1 MHKILRLSI
10 IQYCR
15 DDKVRQQ
22 NWNYFARFNKPILDL
37 IMWLTPSYYN
47 TMLCESGWRTQQ
59 LQCTVQYVCT
69 VYSRLCVVSVL
80 SIYSTELLIAELL
93 WLWSWWWWWCEG
105 KSCSELST
113 ENLYYSNWN
122 KKQFLR
128 IKMYWHIL
136 YYSRMTEMY
145 ALFELNM

>member
-1 MHKILRLSI
+1 MIKWGNRTEIIL
-10 IQYCR
+10 
-15 DDKVRQQ
+15 
-22 NWNYFARFNKPILDL
+22 LDL
-37 IMWLTPSYYN
+37 INSNFRFDYVINPIL
-47 TMLCESGWRTQQ
+47 
-59 LQCTVQYVCT
+59 LQYHVVCIRMENPAVTVYSTVQYVCT